1 MSRSRTL
8 LSATPDDRKLIERAL
23 LIVNPAS
30 RRGARAR
37 LKATES
43 FAKAGVEVNVRI
55 TTEPGHAERIA
66 REESKKYDA
75 VFSLGGDGT
84 AMEVIAAVAGSGI
97 PVGVLAGGTGNVIAR
112 SLGIPVSVT
121 RAVPMLLNGRDAL
134 IDLGKMDDGRRF
146 AIGIGVGIDAMMI
159 AETPSIWKKRIGVL
173 AYVVV
178 GIRSVMRFDHFD
190 VRLTV
195 DGKVLNTRASAV
207 LIANFG
213 TLLNNLIVLG
223 AGIEH
228 DDGLLDACVFSPR
241 TPWDFARIT
250 WRLMTR
256 NFKPDSCIH
265 YLSGS
270 QFVLETTPSRLTQA
284 DGELMGST
292 PVRISVEPR
301 AARLL
306 LPAKSRK
313 WRTN

>member
-1 MSRSRTL
+1 M
-8 LSATPDDRKLIERAL
+8 
-23 LIVNPAS
+23 VNPAS
-30 RRGARAR
+30 RRGARAQT
-37 LKATES
+37 KAVQV
-43 FAKAGVEVNVRI
+43 FAKSGIDLTVRV
-55 TTEPGHAERIA
+55 TTAPGHAERIA
-66 REESKKYDA
+66 REEAAGYDA

-84 AMEVIAAVAGSGI
+84 AMEVIAALAGTGL

-112 SLGIPVSVT
+112 SLGIPISMS
-121 RAVPMLLNGRDAL
+121 RAIPKLLNGRDAK
-134 IDLGKMDDGRRF
+134 IDLGRMDDGRRF

-178 GIRSVMRFDHFD
+178 GVRSVLRFDHFD

-195 DGKVLNTRASAV
+195 DGREVTGRASAV

-228 DDGLLDACVFSPR
+228 DDGLLDACIFSPR

-256 NFKPDSCIH
+256 NFKPDRCIQ
-265 YLSGS
+265 YLSGKE
-270 QFVLETTPSRLTQA
+270 FVLETSPSRMTQA
-284 DGELMGST
+284 DGELMGVT

-301 AARLL
+301 VARLL
-306 LPAKSRK
+306 LPPVR
-313 WRTN
+313 